1 MLSDRKK
8 RVLIIGVIGSDVHA
22 VGMKIRHHAFMAAGY
37 DVVDL
42 GVMVSQE
49 EFINAAIESSADAIL
64 ISSLYGQGELDCRG
78 MREKCDEAGLK
89 NIPLLVGGNIVIGK
103 QKFEDVEKRFKE
115 MGFNYA
121 FPPGTAPETTI
132 DALHQI
138 FNDKDADTGVQSEA
152 DHESSAEITEESHL

>member
-1 MLSDRKK
+1 MLS
-8 RVLIIGVIGSDVHA
+8 S
-22 VGMKIRHHAFMAAGY
+22 
-37 DVVDL
+37 
-42 GVMVSQE
+42 
-49 EFINAAIESSADAIL
+49 NAAIESSADAIL